1 MPSPFPCSPVIRKCS
16 WKKTQTK
23 KKKNNVPFVLR
34 MSVLGI
40 TYSEKHKCSTQNNII
55 GITENFY
62 SVYSLAVSTNLITA
76 SSTSGKYLP
85 IVNL

>member
-1 MPSPFPCSPVIRKCS
+1 
-16 WKKTQTK
+16 
-23 KKKNNVPFVLR
+23 